1 MHNTYGL
8 ALKLNRLK
16 EKSTRHFS
24 QKDFIS
30 QCIKISLVPKGLN
43 LTLKQTLE
51 VMIKT
56 LAKIIGLKSERF
68 FIGLNETNCFIM
80 QQNNRRNSH

>member
-16 EKSTRHFS
+16 EKSTRYFS

-30 QCIKISLVPKGLN
+30 QCIKINLVSKGLN
-43 LTLKQTLE
+43 LTLKQPLE

-68 FIGLNETNCFIM
+68 FLGLNGTNCFIM